1 MRTLNNILD
10 RLYQSLN
17 IKNDAEFCRKYNI
30 KKNTLSTWKARNK
43 IPYELIEKISDENN
57 LSLDWI
63 LRGKGSQNET
73 GEGEMYKTP
82 NNVQNSIIAQGSN
95 HNIVGNII
103 GSNVDNELKEL
114 CEAFQKLSPKKRKY
128 FYHLIMA
135 EVYKE
140 EE

>member
-1 MRTLNNILD
+1 MSNIREVLNRLKIALNAKSFTEVAEKLGVSESTIDSWRARKRIPDKYIATLQVKGIN
-10 RLYQSLN
+10 
-17 IKNDAEFCRKYNI
+17 
-30 KKNTLSTWKARNK
+30 
-43 IPYELIEKISDENN
+43 P
-57 LSLDWI
+57 DW
-63 LRGKGSQNET
+63 LLT

-82 NNVQNSIIAQGSN
+82 NNVQNAIIAQGSN